1 MMMCPKKE
9 KLTLFVYL
17 TLRILVLLVM
27 GLQIWH
33 QNFENVFVCILT
45 LILLMIPSILERQ
58 LKVELPGPL
67 EVIILIFIFSAE
79 ILGEIEAFYIRFP
92 FWDTMLHVLNG
103 FIAAGVG
110 FSLVDIL
117 NNDDRL
123 QFQLSPIFMALVA
136 FCFSMSIGVLWEFF
150 EYSADHLFSIDMQKD
165 TIVHQ
170 ITSVTLDPT
179 KSNTPITIDGI
190 ESVTVNGNDLG
201 INGYL
206 DIGLN
211 DTMGDLFVNFLG
223 ALVFSVL
230 GYFYVKNRGR
240 QGFVKAFLPYTRN
253 HRSKEHP
260 Q

>member
-1 MMMCPKKE
+1 MRPKKE
-9 KLTLFVYL
+9 KLTLFVYF
-17 TLRILVLLVM
+17 TMRILVLIVM
-27 GLQIWH
+27 GLQLWH
-33 QNFENVFVCILT
+33 QNYENVFVCILT
-45 LILLMIPSILERQ
+45 LVLLMVPSILERQ
-58 LKVELPGPL
+58 LKIELPGPL

-79 ILGEIEAFYIRFP
+79 ILGEIESFYIRYP
-92 FWDTMLHVLNG
+92 LWDTMLHVLNG

-110 FSLVDIL
+110 FSLVDLL

-136 FCFSMSIGVLWEFF
+136 FCFSMTIGVLWEFF
-150 EYSADHLFSIDMQKD
+150 EYSADHLLSLDMQKD
-165 TIVHQ
+165 TIIHE

-179 KSNTPITIDGI
+179 QSNVPITIDGI
-190 ESVTVNGNDLG
+190 ESVVINGQDLG
-201 INGYL
+201 VGGYL

-240 QGFVKAFLPYTRN
+240 QGFIKAFLPYARN
-253 HRSKEHP
+253 RRSKEHP